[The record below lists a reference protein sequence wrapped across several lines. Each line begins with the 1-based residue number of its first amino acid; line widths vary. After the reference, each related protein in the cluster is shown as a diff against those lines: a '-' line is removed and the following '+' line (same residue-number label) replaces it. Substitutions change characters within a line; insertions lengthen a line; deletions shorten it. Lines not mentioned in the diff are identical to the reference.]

1 MLQKMLAWML
11 LVPTLMSPA
20 AAPEV
25 DDPTPPVE
33 ETVVTRTVDEAAGDF
48 AVRLLGAT
56 MEDGKNTLVSPLSVL
71 TALSM
76 TANGAAGDT
85 QAQMEKTLGASAA
98 DYNAYLETYAETA
111 PQGEGCELHL
121 ANGLWVKDDP
131 KLTVHQDFLDTVQAH
146 YDAEVRTV
154 PFNRATV
161 RTINSFVAQHTKNR
175 IKKIVEELPEDA
187 MLCLVNALAFDG
199 TWAEVYETHDVRDGV
214 FTTEAGETRKVELMH
229 STEWDFL
236 EDDQATGFLK
246 PYEGGEFA
254 FLALL
259 PNEGVRVADYV
270 NGLTGEHLA
279 ELVKEPQSIMTYAAM
294 PKFKAE
300 FSTSLKEPLKTM
312 GMPLAFDPLL
322 ADFSA
327 MGTYDMKNA
336 LGDLYISDVLHKTF
350 LEVDEQGTKAGAATA
365 VIMFGPTSAAP
376 PEESRTVTLDRPFVY
391 GIVDLRTNLPV
402 FLGVQMDVT

>member
-11 LVPTLMSPA
+11 LIPTLLSPA

-25 DDPTPPVE
+25 GDPTPQPE
-33 ETVVTRTVDEAAGDF
+33 ETVVTHTVDEAAGDF

-76 TANGAAGDT
+76 TASGTAGDT
-85 QAQMEKTLGASAA
+85 QAQMEKTLGASAT
-98 DYNAYLETYAETA
+98 DYNAYLRTYKDDA
-111 PQGEGCELHL
+111 PQGEGCALHL
-121 ANGLWVKDDP
+121 ANGLWVRDDP
-131 KLTVHQDFLDTVQAH
+131 ALTVHQDFLDTVQAH
-146 YDAEVRTV
+146 YDAEVRTA

-161 RTINSFVAQHTKNR
+161 RAINSFVAQHTKNR
-175 IKKIVEELPEDA
+175 VKEIVKELPEDA

-199 TWAEVYETHDVRDGV
+199 SWENVYDEYDVQDGT
-214 FTTEAGETRKVELMH
+214 FTTETGTGRDVELMH
-229 STEWDFL
+229 SVEWDFL
-236 EDDQATGFLK
+236 EDDKATGFLK

-259 PNEGVRVADYV
+259 PNEGVSVADYV
-270 NGLTGEHLA
+270 SGLTGEHLA
-279 ELVKEPQSIMTYAAM
+279 EMVKEPQSIKTFAAM

-300 FSTSLKEPLKTM
+300 FSASLKEPLKTM
-312 GMPLAFDPLL
+312 GMPLAFEELG

-327 MGTYDMKNA
+327 MGTYNPKGVPGN
-336 LGDLYISDVLHKTF
+336 LYIGDVLHKTF
-350 LEVDEQGTKAGAATA
+350 LEVDERGTKAGAATV
-365 VIMFGPTSAAP
+365 VIMAGAAAAMP
-376 PEESRTVTLDRPFVY
+376 PEETRTVTLDRPFVY
-391 GIVDLRTNLPV
+391 GIVDLRTNLPI

>member
-11 LVPTLMSPA
+11 LVPTLLSPA

-33 ETVVTRTVDEAAGDF
+33 ETVITRTVDEAAGDF
-48 AVRLLGAT
+48 AVRLLGAA
-56 MEDGKNTLVSPLSVL
+56 MEDGKNPLVSPLSVL

-85 QAQMEKTLGASAA
+85 QAQMETALGASAA
-98 DYNAYLETYAETA
+98 DYNAYLRAYKDDA
-111 PQGEGCELHL
+111 PQGEGCALHL

-131 KLTVHQDFLDTVQAH
+131 ALTVHQDFLDTVQAH
-146 YDAEVRTV
+146 YDAEVRTA

-161 RTINSFVAQHTKNR
+161 RAINSFVAQHTKNR
-175 IKKIVEELPEDA
+175 VKEIVKELPEDA

-199 TWAEVYETHDVRDGV
+199 TWAEVYETYDVQDGT
-214 FTTEAGETRKVELMH
+214 FTTEAGTVRDVELMH
-229 STEWDFL
+229 SVEWDFL
-236 EDDQATGFLK
+236 EDDKATGFLK

-279 ELVKEPQSIMTYAAM
+279 GMVKEPQDIKTYAAI

-300 FSTSLKEPLKTM
+300 FSASLKEPLKAM
-312 GMPLAFDPLL
+312 GMPLAFEEFG

-327 MGTYDMKNA
+327 MGTYNP
-336 LGDLYISDVLHKTF
+336 GGIPGNLYIGDVLHKTF
-350 LEVDEQGTKAGAATA
+350 LEVDERGTKAGAATV
-365 VIMFGPTSAAP
+365 VIMAGAGSAMP
-376 PEESRTVTLDRPFVY
+376 PEEIRTVTLDRPFVY
-391 GIVDLRTNLPV
+391 GIIDLRTNLPV

>member
-11 LVPTLMSPA
+11 LFPTLMSPA

-25 DDPTPPVE
+25 PKSE
-33 ETVVTRTVDEAAGDF
+33 ETEIVRTVDEAAGDF
-48 AVRLLGAT
+48 AVRLLGAA

-85 QAQMEKTLGASAA
+85 QAQMEKTLGATAA
-98 DYNAYLETYAETA
+98 DYNAYLRTYKDDA

-121 ANGLWVKDDP
+121 ANGLWVRDDP
-131 KLTVHQDFLDTVQAH
+131 DLTVRQDFLDTVQAH
-146 YDAEVRTV
+146 YDAEVRTA

-161 RTINSFVAQHTKNR
+161 RAINSFVAQHTKNR
-175 IKKIVEELPEDA
+175 VKEILKELPEDA

-199 TWAEVYETHDVRDGV
+199 TWENVYDEYDVQDGT
-214 FTTEAGETRKVELMH
+214 FTTETGTVRDVELMH
-229 STEWDFL
+229 SVEWDFL
-236 EDDQATGFLK
+236 EDDRATGFLK

-259 PNEGVRVADYV
+259 PNEGVTVADYV

-279 ELVKEPQSIMTYAAM
+279 GMIKAPQDIKTYAAM

-300 FSTSLKEPLKTM
+300 FFTSLKEALKTM
-312 GMPLAFDPLL
+312 GMPLAFEELG
-322 ADFSA
+322 ANFSA
-327 MGTYDMKNA
+327 MGTYHPDGMPGN
-336 LGDLYISDVLHKTF
+336 LYIGDVLHKTF
-350 LEVDEQGTKAGAATA
+350 LEVDERGTKAGAATV
-365 VIMFGPTSAAP
+365 VIMAGATAAMP
-376 PEESRTVTLDRPFVY
+376 PEETRTVTLDRPFVY

-402 FLGVQMDVT
+402 FLGVQMDVK